1 MRGEEHVLH
10 EVAPDTTKGARAPP
24 PLPRPTATEMKCKT
38 NIVEVTSTRSRED
51 PIAKRQVKSILNLSE
66 IQYVLSRGFVDEPR
80 HLPTIIH
87 ATAAFTVHPGAPP
100 N

>member
-38 NIVEVTSTRSRED
+38 NIVEVTSTRSRE
-51 PIAKRQVKSILNLSE
+51 R
-66 IQYVLSRGFVDEPR
+66 
-80 HLPTIIH
+80 
-87 ATAAFTVHPGAPP
+87 
-100 N
+100 